1 MKRAANRGR
10 GAVRTTARLVSVA
23 AATARV
29 AGAALVHPGRAG
41 DAAADAL
48 VRAVESLGGA
58 YIKVGQLL
66 ATRSDLI
73 GPRLAHRLSRLQD
86 DVAAMSTTDALAVL
100 DRTRPPLPA
109 SAYAAVAKGPVAS
122 GSIACVYRWE
132 PEPGAAPVALKLRR
146 PDAAAT
152 VPVDTAMLRWCARL
166 CAKTPWMRSSPVVAI
181 VDDLCAAVLN
191 QLDLDRERVMLTRLR
206 EALKDEARI
215 VIPAPVDEYSNAEL
229 LAMEFIT
236 GLDRQMFAT
245 AAPSLRDEGITTL
258 VRAMY
263 ELVFVHGFVH
273 IDLHQGNAY
282 LLPDG
287 RLVLLDVGFAHVLS
301 EFSRERFTRFFGGMV
316 TGRGQECAEI
326 LLTTTKGVD
335 HHGQNLARF
344 QAKVVRLVEES
355 AELDVASFSVPR
367 FAARLF
373 QIQQSNGY
381 YAEPEMMFPLLCLIA
396 LEGTVNELA
405 PHMDFQIEAAPYI
418 MSSLID
424 Q

>member
-1 MKRAANRGR
+1 MHA
-10 GAVRTTARLVSVA
+10 TARLVSVA
-23 AATARV
+23 TAAARV
-29 AGAALVHPGRAG
+29 AGAALLHPRRAG
-41 DAAADAL
+41 DAAADSL

-86 DVAAMSTTDALAVL
+86 DVAAMSGADALAVL
-100 DRTRPPLPA
+100 ERSGLPLPA

-132 PEPGAAPVALKLRR
+132 PEPGAPVALKIRR

-152 VPVDTAMLRWCARL
+152 VPIDTATLRGFARL

-191 QLDLDRERVMLTRLR
+191 QLDLDRERIMLDRLR
-206 EALKDEARI
+206 GLLADEARI
-215 VIPAPVDEYSNAEL
+215 AIPAPVDEYSSSEM
-229 LAMEFIT
+229 LAMEFID

-245 AAPSLRDEGITTL
+245 AAPGLREAGITTL

-263 ELVFVHGFVH
+263 ELVFIHGFVH

-301 EFSRERFTRFFGGMV
+301 DFSRERFTRFFGGMV
-316 TGRGQECAEI
+316 TGRGQECAQI
-326 LLTTTKGVD
+326 LLSTTKGAD
-335 HHGQNLARF
+335 HQDQNLDRF
-344 QAKVVRLVEES
+344 QAEIVRLVEES
-355 AELDVASFSVPR
+355 AELDVAQFSVPR

-396 LEGTVNELA
+396 LEGTVNALA

-418 MSSLID
+418 MASLIE

>member
-1 MKRAANRGR
+1 MKRAANRSR
-10 GAVRTTARLVSVA
+10 DAVRTAARLVSVA
-23 AATARV
+23 AAAAGV
-29 AGAALVHPGRAG
+29 AGAALRHPRGAG

-66 ATRSDLI
+66 ATRSDLV
-73 GPRLAHRLSRLQD
+73 GPRLARRLSRLQD
-86 DVAAMSTTDALAVL
+86 DVAAMSLADALAVL
-100 DRTRPPLPA
+100 ERSHTPWPA
-109 SAYAAVAKGPVAS
+109 SAYAAVANGPVAS

-132 PEPGAAPVALKLRR
+132 PESGAAVALKLRR

-152 VPVDTAMLRWCARL
+152 VPVDTAMLRWLARL
-166 CAKTPWMRSSPVVAI
+166 LAKTPWMRSSPVVAI
-181 VDDLCAAVLN
+181 VDDLCTAVLN
-191 QLDLDRERVMLTRLR
+191 QLDLDRERLMLTRLR
-206 EALKDEARI
+206 EVLKDEARI
-215 VIPAPVDEYSNAEL
+215 VIPAPVDECSDAEL
-229 LAMEFIT
+229 LAMEFVA
-236 GLDRQMFAT
+236 GLDRRMFAT

-282 LLPDG
+282 LLSDG

-301 EFSRERFTRFFGGMV
+301 DFSRERFTRFFGGMV

-326 LLTTTKGVD
+326 LLSTTKGVD
-335 HHGQNLARF
+335 HQGQNLARF
-344 QAKVVRLVEES
+344 RAEVVRLVEES

-424 Q
+424 R

>member
-10 GAVRTTARLVSVA
+10 DAVRATARLVSVA
-23 AATARV
+23 RATARV
-29 AGAALVHPGRAG
+29 AGAALVHPRRAG
-41 DAAADAL
+41 DAAADSL

-86 DVAAMSTTDALAVL
+86 DVAAMSIADALAVL
-100 DRTRPPLPA
+100 ERSQPPLPA

-132 PEPGAAPVALKLRR
+132 PEAGAPVALKIRR

-152 VPVDTAMLRWCARL
+152 VPVDTAMLRWFARL

-181 VDDLCAAVLN
+181 VDGLCTAVLN

-206 EALKDEARI
+206 GVLKNEARI
-215 VIPAPVDEYSNAEL
+215 VIPAPVDEYSNPEL
-229 LAMEFIT
+229 LAMEFIA

-245 AAPSLRDEGITTL
+245 ATPSLRDEGITTL

-301 EFSRERFTRFFGGMV
+301 DFSRERFTRFFGGMV

-335 HHGQNLARF
+335 HHDQNLVRF
-344 QAKVVRLVEES
+344 QAEVVRLVEES
-355 AELDVASFSVPR
+355 AELDVANFSVPR

>member
-1 MKRAANRGR
+1 M
-10 GAVRTTARLVSVA
+10 
-23 AATARV
+23 
-29 AGAALVHPGRAG
+29 
-41 DAAADAL
+41 
-48 VRAVESLGGA
+48 
-58 YIKVGQLL
+58 GQLL

-86 DVAAMSTTDALAVL
+86 DVAAMSIADAFAVL
-100 DRTRPPLPA
+100 ERSNPPLPA

-132 PEPGAAPVALKLRR
+132 PEPGAPVALKIRR
-146 PDAAAT
+146 PDAVAK
-152 VPVDTAMLRWCARL
+152 VPVDTAMLRWFARV
-166 CAKTPWMRSSPVVAI
+166 CAKTPWMRASPVVAI
-181 VDDLCAAVLN
+181 VDDLCAAVFN

-206 EALKDEARI
+206 GVLKNEAHI
-215 VIPAPVDEYSNAEL
+215 VIPAPSDAYSNSEL
-229 LAMEFIT
+229 LAMEFIA
-236 GLDRQMFAT
+236 GLDRQTFAT
-245 AAPSLRDEGITTL
+245 ATPSLRDKGITTL

-301 EFSRERFTRFFGGMV
+301 DFSRERFTRFFGGMV

-335 HHGQNLARF
+335 HHDQNLVRF
-344 QAKVVRLVEES
+344 QAEVVRLVEES
-355 AELDVASFSVPR
+355 AELDVANFSVPR

>member
-1 MKRAANRGR
+1 MA
-10 GAVRTTARLVSVA
+10 T
-23 AATARV
+23 ATARV
-29 AGAALVHPGRAG
+29 AGAVVVHPRRAG
-41 DAAADAL
+41 DAAADSL
-48 VRAVESLGGA
+48 VRGVESLGGA

-66 ATRSDLI
+66 ATRPDLI
-73 GPRLAHRLSRLQD
+73 GPRLADRLSRLQD
-86 DVAAMSTTDALAVL
+86 DVAAMSGADALAVL
-100 DRTRPPLPA
+100 ERSRLPLPA
-109 SAYAAVAKGPVAS
+109 SAFSAVAKGPVAS

-132 PEPGAAPVALKLRR
+132 PEPGAPVALKIRR

-152 VPVDTAMLRWCARL
+152 VPIDTAMLRRFARL
-166 CAKTPWMRSSPVVAI
+166 LAKTPWMRSSPIVAI
-181 VDDLCAAVLN
+181 VDDLCAAVLQ
-191 QLDLDRERVMLTRLR
+191 QLDLDRERVMLARLR
-206 EALKDEARI
+206 GTLAHEAQI
-215 VIPAPVDEYSNAEL
+215 VVPAPVDEYSNSEL
-229 LAMEFIT
+229 LAMEFID
-236 GLDRQMFAT
+236 GLDRGMFAT
-245 AAPSLRDEGITTL
+245 AAPRLRDEGIATL

-282 LLPDG
+282 LLADG

-301 EFSRERFTRFFGGMV
+301 DFSRERFTRFFGGMV

-326 LLTTTKGVD
+326 LLSTTKGVD
-335 HHGQNLARF
+335 HHDQNLDRF
-344 QAKVVRLVEES
+344 RAEVVQLVEES
-355 AELDVASFSVPR
+355 AELDVAHFSVPR

-396 LEGTVNELA
+396 LEGTVNSLA

>member
-10 GAVRTTARLVSVA
+10 GALRATGRLGAVA

-29 AGAALVHPGRAG
+29 AGAAVVHPRRPR
-41 DAAADAL
+41 DAAADSL

-66 ATRSDLI
+66 ATRPDLI
-73 GPRLAHRLSRLQD
+73 GPRLARRLSRLQD
-86 DVAAMSTTDALAVL
+86 DVAPMSRDDALAVL
-100 DRTRPPLPA
+100 RRARPPLPA

-132 PEPGAAPVALKLRR
+132 PEDGAPVALKIRR

-152 VPVDTAMLRWCARL
+152 VPTDTAMLRRFARL
-166 CAKTPWMRSSPVVAI
+166 CAKTPWMRSSPIVAI
-181 VDDLCAAVLN
+181 FDDLCDAVLN
-191 QLDLDRERVMLTRLR
+191 QLDLDRERVMLARLR
-206 EALKDEARI
+206 GILKDEAGI
-215 VIPAPVDEYSNAEL
+215 VIPAPADEYSDSEL
-229 LAMEFIT
+229 LAMEFVD
-236 GLDRQMFAT
+236 GLDRRMFAT
-245 AAPSLRDEGITTL
+245 ATPSLRDDGITTL

-326 LLTTTKGVD
+326 LLSTTKGVD
-335 HHGQNLARF
+335 SHDQNLDRF
-344 QAKVVRLVEES
+344 QAEVVRLVEES
-355 AELDVASFSVPR
+355 AELDVAQFSVPR
-367 FAARLF
+367 FATRLF

-396 LEGTVNELA
+396 LEGTVNELV

-424 Q
+424 L

>member
-1 MKRAANRGR
+1 M
-10 GAVRTTARLVSVA
+10 SVA
-23 AATARV
+23 TAAARV
-29 AGAALVHPGRAG
+29 AGAALVHPRRAG
-41 DAAADAL
+41 DAAADSL

-58 YIKVGQLL
+58 YIKAGQLL

-86 DVAAMSTTDALAVL
+86 DVAAMSGTDALAVL
-100 DRTRPPLPA
+100 ERSHLPWPA
-109 SAYAAVAKGPVAS
+109 SAYSAVAKGPVAS

-132 PEPGAAPVALKLRR
+132 PDSGAPLALKIRR
-146 PDAAAT
+146 PDAAET
-152 VPVDTAMLRWCARL
+152 VPIDTAMLRSFARL
-166 CAKTPWMRSSPVVAI
+166 CAMTPWMRSSPVVAI
-181 VDDLCAAVLN
+181 VDDLCSAVLN
-191 QLDLDRERVMLTRLR
+191 QLDLDRERIMLTQFRGV
-206 EALKDEARI
+206 LKNEDHI
-215 VIPAPVDEYSNAEL
+215 VVPAPVDEYSNSEL
-229 LAMEFIT
+229 LAMEFVD
-236 GLDRQMFAT
+236 GLDRKTFAT
-245 AAPSLRDEGITTL
+245 AAPSLRDEGIITL

-263 ELVFVHGFVH
+263 DLVFVHGFVH

-301 EFSRERFTRFFGGMV
+301 DFSRERFTRFFGGMV

-326 LLTTTKGVD
+326 LLSTTKGID
-335 HHGQNLARF
+335 HHDQNLVRF
-344 QAKVVRLVEES
+344 KAEVVRLVEES
-355 AELDVASFSVPR
+355 AELDVAHFSVPR

-424 Q
+424 L